1 MASIRRFKYASQRTH
16 DFVELVGHGC
26 VEVFHLLALFAIG
39 ATIVWAATFTFLG
52 MVGSGKATIE
62 DVLLLFI
69 YLELG
74 AMVGIYFKTNHMPV
88 RYMLY
93 VAITALTRL
102 LIGLVNEEHH
112 PSDYAILIVATGIL
126 SLSVA
131 VVILRYGSY
140 KFPSVKADDDDTDL
154 VDVES

>member
-1 MASIRRFKYASQRTH
+1 
-16 DFVELVGHGC
+16 
-26 VEVFHLLALFAIG
+26 
-39 ATIVWAATFTFLG
+39 
-52 MVGSGKATIE
+52 
-62 DVLLLFI
+62 
-69 YLELG
+69 
-74 AMVGIYFKTNHMPV
+74 TNHMPV

-112 PSDYAILIVATGIL
+112 PSDYAILIVTTGIL

-154 VDVES
+154 VDAES

>member
-1 MASIRRFKYASQRTH
+1 MAAIREFRYASKRTQNFTKLMGH
-16 DFVELVGHGC
+16 IFVES
-26 VEVFHLLALFAIG
+26 FHLLALFAIG
-39 ATIVWAATFTFLG
+39 ATIVWAAGITFVA
-52 MVGSGKATIE
+52 MVKTEHATIE
-62 DVLLLFI
+62 DILLLFI

-112 PSDYAILIVATGIL
+112 PSDYAILIVTVGIL
-126 SLSVA
+126 CLAVA
-131 VVILRYGSY
+131 VVILRHGSY
-140 KFPSVKADDDDTDL
+140 KYPAIRSDGEVTDL
-154 VDVES
+154 VDSET